1 MAIGENSNSSN
12 SEVEIGE
19 GKAPS
24 PNNGMQEAEPS
35 ILETMP
41 ATNNKPPELPQVRF
55 NGDDI
60 DKTSATDDNA
70 SNHPTT
76 SLDDVD
82 EVNEDGSDALGNA
95 ELGLVLL
102 MAIFLLISTESDKF
116 PLRNCSL
123 DERVR
128 RTPCHSEEGVEE
140 LMALK
145 KIREHD
151 GVDEQF
157 QNSAQTKLNLTDVNF
172 SKSRVGRKERKV
184 LRRHLKWIAS
194 TLSDGLM
201 TLLPHVYCL
210 LPPTDDFMIVKNIL
224 PKGLEGM
231 MTFKLQAS
239 NNGRQGTRF
248 TDLFPEGFLLERD
261 DLEKILSTLKT
272 DCKHLQDANVVGYS
286 LSLGLV
292 PVSQDL
298 NLAHGMLNV
307 MVKDQNGKSYVAFM
321 GIVDV
326 LKTDDWKRRGKRF
339 IRRCICC
346 VSDFIEKRLQ

>member
-1 MAIGENSNSSN
+1 MAGTDKNFGRILIMAIGKNSNSSN

-41 ATNNKPPELPQVRF
+41 ATNNKPPELLQVRF
-55 NGDDI
+55 NADDI

-82 EVNEDGSDALGNA
+82 EVNEDG
-95 ELGLVLL
+95 
-102 MAIFLLISTESDKF
+102 
-116 PLRNCSL
+116 
-123 DERVR
+123 
-128 RTPCHSEEGVEE
+128 HSEEGVEE

-157 QNSAQTKLNLTDVNF
+157 QNSAQTELNLTDVNS

-210 LPPTDDFMIVKNIL
+210 PPPTDDFMIVKNIL

-346 VSDFIEKRLQ
+346 DDNHVCSAKEYAHRLFSFIQEKVLH